1 MQNRQAGT
9 RGLSAG
15 DWTRLKRIQHAVRTV
30 KASYAV
36 PEEYNVTIPAYAP
49 VSNIIPPT
57 SSSPA
62 GTAFVLA
69 CIDPRF
75 ASALESYLKKE
86 LADPGFYS
94 YDLFIL
100 AGASLG
106 GTLTGNGTPN
116 GPPNTNNKCTV
127 VSANTNW
134 RETLLDH
141 IQAAITLHDVKT
153 FYVIDHLDC
162 GAFKNCDN
170 AGDDLNPALHETQFT
185 ALKTFIDGRSF
196 VPHGGG
202 APVNG
207 SAVFPTWNG
216 LYFDIAV
223 ESHTILKDYPTNT
236 QQDRAYFPP
245 DSGAKVLVLGCI
257 DPRFNAA
264 LTEFLIGYKDVQ
276 FIYDL
281 FILAGASLGA
291 NQSYTGGFSKRTQG
305 DTGDYPNNALA
316 DGSAGI
322 GQLGA
327 NWGPTFFDHLSIAR
341 FLHKITEV
349 WVFDHLDCGAY
360 KLIKLNDGTL
370 DPLPPDNDIPPH
382 TEEILKLQGFINT
395 YTSIADPLGNPPKT
409 LAFKGFVM
417 DMSGNIT
424 KVVDSQTGVPIPG
437 ETFGSSRIRNPASEY
452 TDIVARRVADYVT
465 QSQSSAGTPT
475 LTLTTICSCT
485 SAPLRTKLANC
496 ASCKNGMLH

>member
-15 DWTRLKRIQHAVRTV
+15 DWTRLRRIQNAVRTV
-30 KASYAV
+30 KAPYSI
-36 PEEYNVTIPAYAP
+36 PEEYQVTIPEYAP
-49 VSNIIPPT
+49 ISNTIPPT

-62 GTAFVLA
+62 GTTFVLA

-75 ASALESYLKKE
+75 ASALEAYLKKE

-106 GTLTGNGTPN
+106 GTLTGNGTPD
-116 GPPNTNNKCTV
+116 GPPNTNNKCAV

-134 RETLLDH
+134 RETLIEH
-141 IQAAITLHDVKT
+141 IQAAITLHDVKS

-170 AGDDLNPALHETQFT
+170 AGDDIIPGPHSTQFT
-185 ALKTFIDGRSF
+185 ALKAIIDGTGF

-202 APVNG
+202 FPVNG
-207 SAVFPTWNG
+207 SVIFPTWNG
-216 LYFDIAV
+216 LYFDIPV
-223 ESHTILKDYPTNT
+223 NSYTTLRDYPTNT
-236 QQDRAYFPP
+236 KQAIEYFPP
-245 DSGAKVLVLGCI
+245 NYTAKVLVLGCI

-291 NQSYTGGFSKRTQG
+291 NQSYTGGLTKRGTSS
-305 DTGDYPNNALA
+305 TGDYPNNSLV
-316 DGSAGI
+316 DGRAPI
-322 GQLGA
+322 GPMGQ

-341 FLHKITEV
+341 LLHQITEV

-360 KLIKLNDGTL
+360 KLIKLNDGST
-370 DPLPPDNDIPPH
+370 PLSLPSDNDPAPH
-382 TEEILKLQGFINT
+382 TVEIEKLQKLVNT
-395 YTSIADPLGNPPKT
+395 YTSTTDHLNNPPTT

-424 KVVDSQTGVPIPG
+424 KVVDSQTGVSIPG
-437 ETFGSSRIRNPASEY
+437 ETFGSSRIRNPASDY
-452 TDIVARRVADYVT
+452 TDIVARRSADYVT
-465 QSQSSAGTPT
+465 QSQSPAGTPA
-475 LTLTTICSCT
+475 LTVTKICSCT
-485 SAPLRTKLANC
+485 STPLHTKLANC
-496 ASCKNGMLH
+496 AACKNGML